1 MICNI
6 ANYFIKSFIR
16 THSRSQ
22 EFYHLNLISVEA
34 ELLVVSGCCRGS
46 APLLP
51 NSEVFC
57 PSQYSQFFLLMADG
71 LCWYHVCAPL
81 LYRSW
86 RLVVMGTH
94 LAGKIQSVTL
104 Q

>member
-34 ELLVVSGCCRGS
+34 ELLVASGCCR
-46 APLLP
+46 
-51 NSEVFC
+51 VFC
-57 PSQYSQFFLLMADG
+57 LFQYSQFFLLMADG

-86 RLVVMGTH
+86 LLVMGTH
-94 LAGKIQSVTL
+94 LAGKILSDTL